1 MFHPELVFEGFTA
14 DDWSR
19 IATTCLP
26 PDAAESVT
34 AQAADGGE
42 PDDTSASGASSFVND
57 LLDAA
62 CPNGRALVVGIFDA
76 GELWASLAFSRRDG
90 LVDKVVGTQALR
102 PRMGL
107 LSGDFR
113 RDYRHLQQAAEELV
127 GELALGAFSDRPT
140 LEQLASARTPGSWA
154 RAVAVRDVILSP
166 FSPVIAVPL
175 GLDAARAG
183 MGLMRT
189 LADKYEL
196 ARFLA
201 R

>member
-19 IATTCLP
+19 IFTTCLP
-26 PDAAESVT
+26 AEAEGAGVLSETGAPDEASS
-34 AQAADGGE
+34 
-42 PDDTSASGASSFVND
+42 TSTGSSFVND
-57 LLDAA
+57 LLDTV

-76 GELWASLAFSRRDG
+76 GELWASLAISRRDG
-90 LVDKVVGTQALR
+90 LVDKVAGTKALR

-107 LSGDFR
+107 ISGDFR
-113 RDYRHLQQAAEELV
+113 RDYRFLQQAAEELF
-127 GELALGAFSDRPT
+127 GDLALGAYSERAT
-140 LEQLASARTPGSWA
+140 VEALTASRAPGTWA

-166 FSPVIAVPL
+166 FSPVVAVPL

-183 MGLMRT
+183 MSVMRS
-189 LADKYEL
+189 LAEKYEL
-196 ARFLA
+196 GRFLA